1 MSKEF
6 PVWPIK
12 YHTPSTGNFI
22 LLQPFVVAFGS
33 LDDAD
38 VAMRIGCPSN
48 NYPVQLW
55 TKGTDLNKKYK

>member
-1 MSKEF
+1 MKNILDVCWFMTKEF

-12 YHTPSTGNFI
+12 YHTPSTGHFI

-38 VAMRIGCPSN
+38 M
-48 NYPVQLW
+48 
-55 TKGTDLNKKYK
+55 